1 MAGGVVAPLHEAE
14 KFAQFGR
21 FVVNKAT
28 EVLFD
33 DAVEHF
39 RLTVALRV
47 VSRAHAQLGTT

>member
-39 RLTVALRV
+39 QLTVALRV

>member
-1 MAGGVVAPLHEAE
+1 MVGGIVAPFRKAE
-14 KFAQFGR
+14 ESAPFGR
-21 FVVNKAT
+21 FVVDKAA